1 MSGRS
6 KINPI
11 EKVKTVE
18 QYFNRESFNRE
29 SGMCQASK
37 ELRDAYT
44 ASQILETLHSI
55 QMILQKSP
63 VQLLLN

>member
-1 MSGRS
+1 MSRRS

-11 EKVKTVE
+11 EKVNTVE
-18 QYFNRESFNRE
+18 RYFNRE

-44 ASQILETLHSI
+44 ASQILGTLHSI